1 MANFFNWLD
10 RKVFPR
16 PLPKDLMA
24 ETLENATIELL
35 KAQDGLDYASSVVN
49 YRKAQIERLTKQLA
63 ANSGTNPINTRNS

>member
-16 PLPKDLMA
+16 ALPKDLIA
-24 ETLENATIELL
+24 ETLETATIELL
-35 KAQDGLDYASSVVN
+35 KAQDGLDYANSVVN